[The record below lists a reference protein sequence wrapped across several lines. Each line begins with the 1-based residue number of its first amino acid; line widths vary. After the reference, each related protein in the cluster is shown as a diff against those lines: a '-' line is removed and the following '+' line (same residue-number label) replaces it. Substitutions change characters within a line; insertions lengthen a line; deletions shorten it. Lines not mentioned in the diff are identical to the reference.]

1 MFVKPKFLPNSHV
14 LLHLQLCVRPL
25 WSADSPEPEYQ
36 QIQSRGELA
45 TWLQHNFSSARRKN
59 RPRYVSLQVAAA
71 MGVMCLVTGLIYLA
85 DFFFC
90 LTQVFILETNFSL
103 SFIILL
109 SHTEEEIP
117 RRQGIL
123 SSSPLILSHGKGW
136 NKQKCTDSKRLPAL
150 NNQSEKGTATVG
162 TFPADKNLRI
172 GEWPARKLKGST

>member
-1 MFVKPKFLPNSHV
+1 MFVKPKFLPNSNV

-25 WSADSPEPEYQ
+25 WSADRPEPEYQ

-90 LTQVFILETNFSL
+90 LTQVFILETNYSL
-103 SFIILL
+103 SFIMIHYYSL
-109 SHTEEEIP
+109 SHRGGNSSTTGDTEQFSLDSFTRKKAEINK
-117 RRQGIL
+117 
-123 SSSPLILSHGKGW
+123 SALILKDYPHS
-136 NKQKCTDSKRLPAL
+136 
-150 NNQSEKGTATVG
+150 
-162 TFPADKNLRI
+162 TFNLRKVRRPLALSRQTKTW
-172 GEWPARKLKGST
+172 E

>member
-1 MFVKPKFLPNSHV
+1 MILHRKMFVKPKFLPNSHV

-25 WSADSPEPEYQ
+25 WSADRPEPEYQ

-45 TWLQHNFSSARRKN
+45 TWLQHNFSSARSKN

-103 SFIILL
+103 SFII
-109 SHTEEEIP
+109 
-117 RRQGIL
+117 
-123 SSSPLILSHGKGW
+123 ILSHRGGNSSTTGDTEQFSLDSFTQKKVEI
-136 NKQKCTDSKRLPAL
+136 NKSAL
-150 NNQSEKGTATVG
+150 ILKDYPQTTI
-162 TFPADKNLRI
+162 NLRKVRRPLALSRLTKTW
-172 GEWPARKLKGST
+172 E

>member
-14 LLHLQLCVRPL
+14 LLHLQLCVRAL
-25 WSADSPEPEYQ
+25 WSADRPEPEYQ

-59 RPRYVSLQVAAA
+59 RPGYVSLQVAAA

-90 LTQVFILETNFSL
+90 LTQVFILETNYSL

-123 SSSPLILSHGKGW
+123 NSSPLILSHGKGW
-136 NKQKCTDSKRLPAL
+136 NKHKCTDSKRLPAF
-150 NNQSEKGTATVG
+150 NSQSETVG
-162 TFPADKNLRI
+162 TFSADKR
-172 GEWPARKLKGST
+172 